1 MVVLLTG
8 AAGFIGYHT
17 TRRLLSQGE
26 KVVGIDN
33 VNSYYSTAL
42 KNSRLSELLD
52 HPNFSFY
59 QIDIADRIAM
69 EESVSNLNVTSI
81 IHLAAKAGVRYSLE
95 NPFAYIE
102 SNLMGHMVILELA
115 RQQDN
120 LEHMIYASS
129 SSVYGGNSKIPF
141 SETDSVDNPASLYA
155 ATKKSDE
162 LLSLSYSNL
171 YDIPQTGLR
180 FFTVYGPWG
189 RPDMALWL
197 FTEAIL
203 EGRPIRVFNH
213 GDMRRDFTYV
223 DDIVTG
229 VLAARDK
236 PPENNSAAGPRHR
249 IYNIGNSHP
258 EHLLRLIEVIED
270 SLGKKAKRILEPMQP
285 GDIKETYADLT
296 AIQRDLGFQPTT
308 NIEDGIPRFISWYRD
323 YHKT

>member
-81 IHLAAKAGVRYSLE
+81 IHLAAQAGVRYSLE

-141 SETDSVDNPASLYA
+141 SETDPVDNPVSLYA

-162 LLSLSYSNL
+162 LLSLSYSHL

-203 EGRPIRVFNH
+203 AGRPIRVFNH

-229 VLAARDK
+229 VLAARDQ
-236 PPENNSAAGPRHR
+236 PPEHNSSASPRHR
-249 IYNIGNSHP
+249 I
-258 EHLLRLIEVIED
+258 
-270 SLGKKAKRILEPMQP
+270 
-285 GDIKETYADLT
+285 
-296 AIQRDLGFQPTT
+296 
-308 NIEDGIPRFISWYRD
+308 
-323 YHKT
+323 

>member
-81 IHLAAKAGVRYSLE
+81 IHLAAQAGVRYSLE

-236 PPENNSAAGPRHR
+236 PPENDSAAGPRHR

-270 SLGKKAKRILEPMQP
+270 SLGKKAERILEPMQP

-296 AIQRDLGFQPTT
+296 AIQRDLGFRPTT

-323 YHKT
+323 YHQV

>member
-1 MVVLLTG
+1 MTVLLTG

-17 TRRLLSQGE
+17 TQRLLSQGE
-26 KVVGIDN
+26 SVVGIDN
-33 VNSYYSTAL
+33 LNPYYSPAL
-42 KNSRLSELLD
+42 KHARLRRLLD
-52 HPNFSFY
+52 HPNFIFHK
-59 QIDIADRIAM
+59 IDIADRIAM
-69 EESVSNLNVTSI
+69 EEAMSGVNLTSI
-81 IHLAAKAGVRYSLE
+81 IHLAAQAGVRYSIE

-102 SNLMGHMVILELA
+102 SNIIGHMVILELA

-141 SETDSVDNPASLYA
+141 SESDRVDQPASLYA

-162 LLSLSYSNL
+162 LLSLSYAHL
-171 YDIPQTGLR
+171 YGIPQTGLR

-203 EGRPIRVFNH
+203 AGQPIRVFNH

-229 VLAARDK
+229 VLAARDQ
-236 PPENNSAAGPRHR
+236 PPKDGSAPSPRHR

-258 EHLLRLIEVIED
+258 EHLLRLIEIIED
-270 SLGKKAKRILEPMQP
+270 SLGKKAERILEPMQL

-296 AIQRDLGFQPTT
+296 AIQQDLGFRPTT
-308 NIEDGIPRFISWYRD
+308 NIEDGIPRFISWYQD
-323 YHKT
+323 YHKI

>member
-1 MVVLLTG
+1 MAVLLTG

-17 TRRLLSQGE
+17 SQRLLSQGE
-26 KVVGIDN
+26 QVVGIDN
-33 VNSYYSTAL
+33 MNPYYSTAL
-42 KNSRLSELLD
+42 KKARLNELLN
-52 HPNFSFY
+52 HPNFVFY
-59 QIDIADRIAM
+59 QIDIANRIAM
-69 EESVSNLNVTSI
+69 EEAIASINLTSI
-81 IHLAAKAGVRYSLE
+81 IHLAAQAGVRYSLE

-102 SNLMGHMVILELA
+102 SNLIGHMVILELA

-120 LEHMIYASS
+120 LEHMVYASS

-141 SETDSVDNPASLYA
+141 SETAPVDNPVSLYA

-162 LLSLSYSNL
+162 LLSLSYSHL

-203 EGRPIRVFNH
+203 AGRPIRVFNH

-229 VLAARDK
+229 VLAARDQ
-236 PPENNSAAGPRHR
+236 PPEHNSSASPRHR
-249 IYNIGNSHP
+249 IYNIGNSQP
-258 EHLLRLIEVIED
+258 ERLLRLIEVIED
-270 SLGKKAKRILEPMQP
+270 SLGKKAERILEPMQP

-296 AIQRDLGFQPTT
+296 AIQRDLGFRPTT

-323 YHKT
+323 YHSI